1 LREKQ
6 CNKYLHKLIINSIL
20 VAIDR
25 LQDSLQVIPVGE
37 KKIKINIVK
46 VLIEHEENTFLEQ
59 QN

>member
-25 LQDSLQVIPVGE
+25 LQDSLQVIPVGK
-37 KKIKINIVK
+37 KKIINIVK
-46 VLIEHEENTFLEQ
+46 VLIEHEENIFLEQ